1 MSAPMEPPREV
12 IRWPQ
17 PGKLWSLWDMLQVSL
32 REWLH
37 VSERMEEFRRY
48 WRDLENLTLPPATE
62 AERASLTRLIEKLQ
76 DLAERL
82 ELDYAV
88 CVAFDKARMSLPK
101 THDELHNL
109 FCLFKDSTKARTS
122 LVLSPKASKLYTAR
136 EPFGPEVFSKFNEAA
151 RDIEEASK
159 CLALERNTAAVFHLM
174 LGMERVLRL
183 MAVRMGAEPFNKKGA
198 WEKWSVIVGRMKEA
212 IPKQPLAEQEAWT
225 DAHNFLWSVGHA
237 WRNDTMHPADAY
249 TDAEADELYGTVR
262 ILMQR
267 LTLLM

>member
-1 MSAPMEPPREV
+1 MSAPMEPSREV

-48 WRDLENLTLPPATE
+48 WRDIEHLKLPAATDE
-62 AERASLTRLIEKLQ
+62 ERQSLTRLMEKLQ

-88 CVAFDKARMSLPK
+88 CVAFDKARMNLPQ
-101 THDELHNL
+101 THAELHNL

-136 EPFGPEVFSKFNEAA
+136 EPFGPEVFSKFNAAA

-183 MAVRMGAEPFNKKGA
+183 VAVRIGADPFNKKGA
-198 WEKWSVIVGRMKEA
+198 WEKWSVIVGRMKAE
-212 IPKQPLAEQEAWT
+212 IPNRPPAEQDAWT
-225 DAHNFLWSVGHA
+225 DAHNLLWSVGAA
-237 WRNDTMHPADAY
+237 WRNETMHPADAY
-249 TDAEADELYGTVR
+249 TDAEAHEVYGAVR
-262 ILMQR
+262 IFMQR
-267 LTLLM
+267 LALLM